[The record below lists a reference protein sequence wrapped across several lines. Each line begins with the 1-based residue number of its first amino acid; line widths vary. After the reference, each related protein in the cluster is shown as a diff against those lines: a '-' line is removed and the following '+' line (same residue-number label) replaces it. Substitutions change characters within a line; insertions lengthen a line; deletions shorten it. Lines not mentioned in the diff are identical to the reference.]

1 MMGGSSTLF
10 DSLFGPNPMS
20 SGMGN
25 ESFEYTETNVEVNVS
40 PEKKK
45 TNPAKKAK
53 GPIIDVE
60 VERD

>member
-1 MMGGSSTLF
+1 
-10 DSLFGPNPMS
+10 
-20 SGMGN
+20 MGN

-45 TNPAKKAK
+45 TNSAKKAK